1 MRRLSI
7 FFLLCALVLTISIT
21 GCQHLLP
28 APRVP
33 LKVIQP
39 TPEESAD
46 YERPVKSDI
55 HGQYLLEPSDVIR
68 VEVRGHEDL
77 SGTMQ
82 IRPDGKVTMPLI
94 DDVQVSGLTPLQV
107 DEMITEHLKKYLKEV
122 DVSVSVLQFLSKQ
135 VHFIGPT
142 GNAVQI
148 PYSGEMTVLDLIT
161 RVGGIPQ
168 ISAPENTV
176 VVRGDIN
183 NPEMIK
189 VNLKDVVYRGD
200 FKDNIMLREN
210 DIVIL
215 PANFFSQIGLTVDN
229 FIRGASAP
237 ANALNAMTANPSA
250 LRGFS
255 DELERNWL
263 EAPFHFHKPRGGVSP
278 DLFSNE

>member
-7 FFLLCALVLTISIT
+7 PVLLSILLFMNFIT
-21 GCQHLLP
+21 GCQHFVSP
-28 APRVP
+28 PRAP

-39 TPEESAD
+39 NTEESAD
-46 YERPVKSDI
+46 YDRPVKSDI

-68 VEVRGHEDL
+68 VEVRGHGDL
-77 SGTMQ
+77 SNTMQ
-82 IRPDGKVTMPLI
+82 IRPDGKITMPLI
-94 DDVQVSGLTPLQV
+94 DDVQVSGLTPVQV
-107 DEMITEHLKKYLKEV
+107 DELITEQLKKYLKEV

-176 VVRGDIN
+176 VVRGDLN

-189 VNLKDVVYRGD
+189 VNLKDIVYRGD
-200 FKDNIMLREN
+200 FKDNILLREN

-215 PANFFSQIGLTVDN
+215 PANFFSQVGLTVEN
-229 FIRGASAP
+229 FVRGASAP
-237 ANALNAMTANPSA
+237 ANAVNAITPNGAA
-250 LRGFS
+250 IRGLS
-255 DELERNWL
+255 DEAERNWL
-263 EAPFHFHKPRGGVSP
+263 EAPFHFHKPRNYTSP
-278 DLFSNE
+278 DLYTE